1 MSVADLPAHMDITT
15 WTAAAAVVGAAGGT
29 VAMARTGRILRQL
42 AALDAKLA
50 GRSAASEATSWPIAQ
65 RAPVA
70 PPAMPITRSISTLAP
85 ARTASAPSPA
95 IASPIEAT
103 TAVPPTL
110 VAAVAPAFAPI
121 AELAASAPATRAVVA
136 PAPGLDLE
144 QRLGRRVATWVGAV
158 AILCAAG
165 FYFQLASSRGWLPPQ
180 GKIALA
186 MIAGVI
192 AALLGDR
199 FIRKDARALGQ
210 GVLGLGLGL
219 MFGALHVGCARYDL
233 YGAMPASLGMI
244 AVTVIGMALAVRR
257 DSPPVAVLAVLGA
270 YLAPALA
277 WSDGGR
283 ELLCTYLVVLDLGVL
298 GVALY
303 RNWRGLEALALVG
316 TWVLYGLWFARA
328 TAPDPVAT
336 SIWAMGFAA
345 LFLVIP
351 LAFHLLRRTDLT
363 RDRLALAGAS
373 AVIGYAFTWFVLD
386 GRAALGA
393 IAVGL
398 AAAHVVVLALVRR
411 RLRHDGFTHA
421 VLAIL
426 AAAWATLAIPL
437 ALRDHGLVLGWAI
450 EAPVLLVLGARY
462 RLILVRRAGAAVL
475 VLATAA
481 LAAMPWPAH
490 GDAFAPFANSAF
502 ASGMMV
508 AAMAAIYAALGLR
521 LARRLD
527 EPALRHLA
535 RGAALL
541 AGVLTM
547 GLVHHEL
554 TAAMTVAGHAHG
566 APLAVLAWWL
576 VASAALVAWARRGD
590 PDVSLAA
597 LAGSA
602 ISALG
607 AVVVAGHP
615 VHGALIVNPRF
626 AVLVASCALVFAFGR
641 VAVRVADRA
650 HRRDLFTTAAR
661 IAPWLAGGL
670 LVLFTSREVFAQALG
685 FDADP
690 AHARWIAHAALSC
703 TWSLFAAAALIGGF
717 AWRVRTLRLVAL
729 AMFGITVA
737 KAALVDLAQV
747 QQVYRVTSLL
757 VLGLLLLGAS
767 WLYHRLGER
776 VRR

>member
-1 MSVADLPAHMDITT
+1 MDITT

-29 VAMARTGRILRQL
+29 VAMARTGRILRRL
-42 AALDAKLA
+42 EELDARLA
-50 GRSAASEATSWPIAQ
+50 GRSSTSAWPKAVEGASAQ
-65 RAPVA
+65 SPVA
-70 PPAMPITRSISTLAP
+70 PIAVPITRSISAFAP
-85 ARTASAPSPA
+85 PASAPPLAAIDPAPRVAVAVAAPVERVDAPLEHALAQVVARVESRRERAAASPA
-95 IASPIEAT
+95 Q
-103 TAVPPTL
+103 
-110 VAAVAPAFAPI
+110 
-121 AELAASAPATRAVVA
+121 
-136 PAPGLDLE
+136 APGLDLE
-144 QRLGRRVATWVGAV
+144 QHLGRRVATWVGAV
-158 AILCAAG
+158 AVLCAAG
-165 FYFQLASSRGWLPPQ
+165 FYFQLASSRGWLPPG

-192 AALLGDR
+192 AALAGDR

-219 MFGALHVGCARYDL
+219 MFGALHVGCARYEL

-244 AVTVIGMALAVRR
+244 AVTVVGMALAVRR
-257 DSPPVAVLAVLGA
+257 DSAPVAVLAVLGA

-283 ELLCTYLVVLDLGVL
+283 ELLCTYLFVLDLGVL

-303 RNWRGLEALALVG
+303 RDWRGLEALALVG
-316 TWVLYGLWFARA
+316 TWVLYGLWYQRA
-328 TAPDPVAT
+328 IAPEPVAT
-336 SIWAMGFAA
+336 SIWAMAFAA
-345 LFLVIP
+345 LFLIIP
-351 LAFHLLRRTDLT
+351 LAFHLLRRKDLT
-363 RDRLALAGAS
+363 RARLALAGAS

-386 GRAALGA
+386 GRAALAA
-393 IAVGL
+393 IALGL
-398 AAAHVVVLALVRR
+398 AAAHAIVLALVRR

-462 RLILVRRAGAAVL
+462 RLTLVRWAGAAVL
-475 VLATAA
+475 ALATAA
-481 LAAMPWPAH
+481 LAAMHWPAH
-490 GDAFAPFANSAF
+490 DAAFTPFANAAF

-521 LARRLD
+521 LARRLG

-547 GLVHHEL
+547 GLVHAEI
-554 TAAMTVAGHAHG
+554 TAAMEVLGHAHG
-566 APLAVLAWWL
+566 APLVVLAWWL

-597 LAGSA
+597 LAGTA
-602 ISALG
+602 ICALG
-607 AVVVAGHP
+607 ALVVASHP
-615 VHGALIVNPRF
+615 VHGALVVNPRF
-626 AVLVASCALVFAFGR
+626 AVLVAACAVIFAFGR
-641 VAVRVADRA
+641 VAVRVTDRA
-650 HRRDLFTTAAR
+650 HSRELFAMVAR
-661 IAPWLAGGL
+661 IAPWAAGGL
-670 LVLFTSREVFAQALG
+670 LVLFTSREVFEQALG
-685 FDADP
+685 AGADA

-717 AWRVRTLRLVAL
+717 AYRVRHLRLVAL
-729 AMFGITVA
+729 AMFGITAA
-737 KAALVDLAQV
+737 KVVLVDLAQV